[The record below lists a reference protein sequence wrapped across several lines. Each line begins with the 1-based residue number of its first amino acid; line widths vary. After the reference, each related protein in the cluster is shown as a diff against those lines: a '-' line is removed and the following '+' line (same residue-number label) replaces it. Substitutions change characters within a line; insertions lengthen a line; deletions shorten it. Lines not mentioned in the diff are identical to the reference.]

1 MELVAAE
8 QTSRWLGYAVTVLL
22 GLAFTAALLFITWD
36 DALGDRENEFA
47 LESASLN
54 KKFSHNV
61 LVSNDVINS
70 LDAFISANPA
80 LSKQQ
85 YNLFTQEVFI
95 SHQFID
101 AIIYSPLIKKKDI
114 GRFKQKLSE
123 HSDGTDDLISFSQY
137 KSDKDYYL
145 PVLYQATR
153 HGDNIFPLGHDISS
167 ESAFSEIMRSLFLSN
182 FSAPVPAVIKTGT
195 NINYAIFKALISD
208 KQSGKHEAIWTDN
221 IKGIL
226 SVIVDPAKYFGETI
240 LPDDLSLE
248 LYSISSGISGKQLL
262 YKKAADRN
270 NGSKNWLVTVLAED
284 ILIQLPSYSIKL
296 NIKKNIYWNDIEKSL
311 TYIALLVGIGVTLLL
326 VALVRAKDMQARE
339 LNERNILIERTVK
352 EQTEELAWARDKA
365 IQGSLMKS
373 EFLASM
379 SHEIR
384 TPLNAIIGMSE
395 LLTETKL
402 SSEQDKYISVFK
414 RAGDTLLSLVNDILD
429 LSKIEAHQLTLEEIS
444 FNLVDVVEESVEIYS
459 LKADAKNIE
468 LISRIDPM
476 TGDHRIGDPGRLRQ
490 IILNLISNALKF
502 TEQGE
507 IIVNA
512 GPVANS
518 ENEDEVQISIT
529 DSGIGIPKEKLNLI
543 FESFSQ
549 ADSSTT
555 RKYGGTGLGLTISKS
570 LAELMDGKIWVESNE
585 GEGSVF
591 SIIVNLPV
599 DNESTRGVLA
609 NRLDLEGG
617 NILIV
622 DDKATNRTVVK
633 EVLSA
638 QNANVILA
646 ENGNNALQ
654 EVNSNDFKL
663 VIIDY
668 NLQDM
673 DGFQLAET
681 IKTKN
686 ERANIS
692 MMINPSGLNKHMARI
707 KAIGIDSYLVKPIKQ
722 KELLNLVSNALS
734 NVNTNQKEK
743 NVVVTS
749 NTQTVLKRLLLVDDN
764 ADNRL
769 LVKAYLKKSMYEIDE
784 AENGQ
789 IAIELHQKNNYDLIL
804 MDVQMPVMDGHKA
817 TMKIRDWEKK
827 NKKSSTPVI
836 ALTAHASKVEIDKC
850 TAAGCNSHLSK
861 PIKKNTLLDALNK
874 FV

>member
-1 MELVAAE
+1 MELITSG
-8 QTSRWLGYAVTVLL
+8 QRSRWLGYTVNILL
-22 GLAFTAALLFITWD
+22 GLAFTIALLFITWN
-36 DALGDRENEFA
+36 DALDDNENEFA

-54 KKFSHNV
+54 EKFSHNV
-61 LVSNDVINS
+61 LVSNDVINN
-70 LDAFISANPA
+70 LDAFISANTT

-85 YNLFTQEVFI
+85 YNLFTQEIFL
-95 SHQFID
+95 SHPFID
-101 AIIYSPLIKKKDI
+101 AIIYSPLIEKKELKNFKKK
-114 GRFKQKLSE
+114 LAE
-123 HSDGTDDLISFSQY
+123 YSDDTDDVVSSKQY
-137 KSDKDYYL
+137 KSNKEYYL
-145 PVLYQATR
+145 PVLYQAVR
-153 HGDNIFPLGHDISS
+153 HGNIILPLGYDINSDN
-167 ESAFSEIMRSLFLSN
+167 AFSEIIRSLFLSDY
-182 FSAPVPAVIKTGT
+182 SAPIPSIINTGA
-195 NINYAIFKALISD
+195 NLNYGIFKVLLNE
-208 KQSGKHEAIWTDN
+208 KQSGKYEAVRADN

-226 SVIVDPAKYFGETI
+226 SVIVNPAKYFGETQI
-240 LPDDLSLE
+240 PHDLSLA
-248 LYSISSGISGKQLL
+248 LHSISSGISGKQLL
-262 YKKAADRN
+262 YKKAAKTN
-270 NGSKNWLVTVLAED
+270 NKSKIWLVTTLAKD

-311 TYIALLVGIGVTLLL
+311 AYIALLVGMGVTLLL
-326 VALVRAKDMQARE
+326 VALVRAKDMQAKE
-339 LNERNILIERTVK
+339 LRERNILIERTVK

-395 LLTETKL
+395 LLSETEL

-429 LSKIEAHQLTLEEIS
+429 LSKIEAHQLTLEEIH
-444 FNLVDVVEESVEIYS
+444 FNLVNVVEESAEIYS
-459 LKADAKNIE
+459 LKADEKNIE

-476 TGDHRIGDPGRLRQ
+476 TGIHRIGDPGRLKQ

-507 IIVNA
+507 IIVNV
-512 GPVANS
+512 GPVENS
-518 ENEDEVQISIT
+518 ENEDKVKFSIT
-529 DSGIGIPKEKLNLI
+529 DSGIGIAKEKLNLI

-570 LAELMDGKIWVESNE
+570 LVELMEGKIWVESIE

-591 SIIVNLPV
+591 SFIANLPL
-599 DNESTRGVLA
+599 DNESTRGILVD
-609 NRLDLEGG
+609 RLDLEGK

-638 QNANVILA
+638 QNANITLV
-646 ENGNNALQ
+646 ENGSDALQ
-654 EVNSNDFKL
+654 KINSNDFKL

-673 DGFQLAET
+673 DGFQLAEI

-686 ERANIS
+686 EGANVA
-692 MMINPSGLNKHMARI
+692 MMINPSGLNEQMARI

-722 KELLNLVSNALS
+722 KELLNLVGNALS
-734 NVNTNQKEK
+734 NVNIKEEKK
-743 NVVVTS
+743 NVIDFSDNQAV
-749 NTQTVLKRLLLVDDN
+749 QKRLLLVDDN
-764 ADNRL
+764 QDNRL
-769 LVKAYLKKSMYEIDE
+769 LVSAYLKKSVYAIDE

-789 IAIELHQKNNYDLIL
+789 IAVELYKQNNYDVVL

-817 TMKIRDWEKK
+817 TRIIRDWEKK
-827 NKKSSTPVI
+827 NNKPSTPVI
-836 ALTAHASKVEIDKC
+836 ALTAHATKEEIVKC

-861 PIKKNTLLDALNK
+861 PVKKNTLLDALNK
-874 FV
+874 SI

>member
-1 MELVAAE
+1 MALVAAE
-8 QTSRWLGYAVTVLL
+8 QTSRWFSYSITIVL
-22 GLAFTAALLFITWD
+22 GLAFTSALLFITWD
-36 DALGDRENEFA
+36 DALDDKKNEFA
-47 LESASLN
+47 LESALLN
-54 KKFSHNV
+54 ENFSHNV
-61 LVSNDVINS
+61 LVSNDVINN
-70 LDAFISANPA
+70 LDAFIIANPTF
-80 LSKQQ
+80 SKKQ
-85 YNLFTQEVFI
+85 YDLFIQEIFI
-95 SHQFID
+95 SHPFID
-101 AIIYSPLIKKKDI
+101 AIIYSPLIEKNEIDNFKKKLI
-114 GRFKQKLSE
+114 E
-123 HSDGTDDLISFSQY
+123 NSDGADVLINFNQY

-145 PVLYQATR
+145 PVVYQATR
-153 HGDNIFPLGHDISS
+153 HGDNILPLGHDIDSDN
-167 ESAFSEIMRSLFLSN
+167 AFGEIMRSLFLSD
-182 FSAPVPAVIKTGT
+182 FSAPIPSVIKRGT
-195 NINYAIFKALISD
+195 NVNYGIFKVLLNK
-208 KQSGKHEAIWTDN
+208 KQSGKFKAIETDN

-226 SVIVDPAKYFGETI
+226 SVIVDPAKYFGETLI
-240 LPDDLSLE
+240 PQNLSLA
-248 LYSISSGISGKQLL
+248 LYSTSYSISGRQLL
-262 YKKAADRN
+262 YKKIADTN
-270 NGSKNWLVTVLAED
+270 NRSSKWLVTALAED

-326 VALVRAKDMQARE
+326 VALVRAKDIQARE
-339 LNERNILIERTVK
+339 LHERNIMIERTVK

-395 LLTETKL
+395 LLSETKL
-402 SSEQDKYISVFK
+402 SNEQDKYISVFK

-459 LKADAKNIE
+459 LKADEKNIE

-476 TGDHRIGDPGRLRQ
+476 TCIHRIGDPGRLKQ

-512 GPVANS
+512 GPVENS
-518 ENEDEVQISIT
+518 ENEDEVKFSIT

-570 LAELMDGKIWVESNE
+570 LIELMGGKIWVESIE

-591 SIIVNLPV
+591 SFIANMSV
-599 DNESTRGVLA
+599 DNESTRGILI
-609 NRLDLEGG
+609 NRLDLEGE

-622 DDKATNRTVVK
+622 DGEATNRRIVK

-638 QNANVILA
+638 QNANIILA
-646 ENGNNALQ
+646 ENGSNALQ
-654 EVNSNDFKL
+654 EIKSRAFKL

-673 DGFQLAET
+673 DGFQLAEI

-686 ERANIS
+686 ERANVSI
-692 MMINPSGLNKHMARI
+692 MINPSGLNEHMVRI

-734 NVNTNQKEK
+734 NKKIKKKEE
-743 NVVVTS
+743 NVTDYYDA
-749 NTQTVLKRLLLVDDN
+749 QGAQKRLLLVDDN
-764 ADNRL
+764 PDNRL
-769 LVKAYLKKSMYEIDE
+769 LVKAYLKKSMYKIDE
-784 AENGQ
+784 AENGE
-789 IAIELHQKNNYDLIL
+789 IAVELYKQNNYDVVL

-817 TMKIRDWEKK
+817 TRIIRDWEKK
-827 NKKSSTPVI
+827 NNKSSTPVI
-836 ALTAHASKVEIDKC
+836 ALTAHATKEEIVKC

-861 PIKKNTLLDALNK
+861 PVKKITLLDALNK
-874 FV
+874 SA

>member
-47 LESASLN
+47 LEAASLN

-85 YNLFTQEVFI
+85 YNLFTQKVFI

-195 NINYAIFKALISD
+195 NINYGIFKALISD

-226 SVIVDPAKYFGETI
+226 SVIVDPAKYFGETLI
-240 LPDDLSLE
+240 PDDLSLK

-311 TYIALLVGIGVTLLL
+311 TYIALLVGVGVTLLL

-476 TGDHRIGDPGRLRQ
+476 TGNHRIGDPGRLRQ

-507 IIVNA
+507 ITVNA
-512 GPVANS
+512 GPVVNS
-518 ENEDEVQISIT
+518 KNEDEVQISIT
-529 DSGIGIPKEKLNLI
+529 DSGIGISKEKLNLI

-570 LAELMDGKIWVESNE
+570 LFKQICSGH
-585 GEGSVF
+585 
-591 SIIVNLPV
+591 
-599 DNESTRGVLA
+599 LA
-609 NRLDLEGG
+609 
-617 NILIV
+617 
-622 DDKATNRTVVK
+622 AC
-633 EVLSA
+633 
-638 QNANVILA
+638 
-646 ENGNNALQ
+646 
-654 EVNSNDFKL
+654 F
-663 VIIDY
+663 
-668 NLQDM
+668 
-673 DGFQLAET
+673 F
-681 IKTKN
+681 
-686 ERANIS
+686 
-692 MMINPSGLNKHMARI
+692 
-707 KAIGIDSYLVKPIKQ
+707 
-722 KELLNLVSNALS
+722 
-734 NVNTNQKEK
+734 
-743 NVVVTS
+743 
-749 NTQTVLKRLLLVDDN
+749 
-764 ADNRL
+764 
-769 LVKAYLKKSMYEIDE
+769 
-784 AENGQ
+784 
-789 IAIELHQKNNYDLIL
+789 
-804 MDVQMPVMDGHKA
+804 
-817 TMKIRDWEKK
+817 
-827 NKKSSTPVI
+827 
-836 ALTAHASKVEIDKC
+836 
-850 TAAGCNSHLSK
+850 
-861 PIKKNTLLDALNK
+861 
-874 FV
+874 